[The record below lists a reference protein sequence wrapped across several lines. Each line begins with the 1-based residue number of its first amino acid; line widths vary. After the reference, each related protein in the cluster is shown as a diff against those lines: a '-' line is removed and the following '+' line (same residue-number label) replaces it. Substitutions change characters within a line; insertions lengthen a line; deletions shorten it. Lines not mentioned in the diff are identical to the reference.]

1 MFRYFIKY
9 SDDTP
14 VALIRLSIDNATQTI
29 IDQYWNAKLTEWKDG
44 HYGMDVL
51 IKGSTNT
58 DETTEQEAR
67 HIFPNAPW
75 E

>member
-1 MFRYFIKY
+1 MFRYFIRY
-9 SDDTP
+9 SNDTP

-29 IDQYWNAKLTEWKDG
+29 IDQYWNATLTHWKDG
-44 HYGMDVL
+44 HFGMDEL

-58 DETTEQEAR
+58 DETTEAEAR
-67 HIFPNAPW
+67 RIFPNAPW

>member
-1 MFRYFIKY
+1 MFRYFIRY

-14 VALIRLSIDNATQTI
+14 VALIRLSIDTATQTI
-29 IDQYWNAKLTEWKDG
+29 IDQYWHATLTHWKDG

-51 IKGSTNT
+51 IKGNTNT
-58 DETTEQEAR
+58 VESTKPEAQR
-67 HIFPNAPW
+67 LFPNASW

>member
-29 IDQYWNAKLTEWKDG
+29 IDQYWNAKLTQWKDG

-67 HIFPNAPW
+67 RLFPNAPW